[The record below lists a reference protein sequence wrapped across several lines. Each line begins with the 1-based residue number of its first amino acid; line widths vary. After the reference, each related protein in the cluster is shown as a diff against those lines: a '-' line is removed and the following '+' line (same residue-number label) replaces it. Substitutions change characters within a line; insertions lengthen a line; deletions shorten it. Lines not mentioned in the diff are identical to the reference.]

1 MWAFTAKVTIASS
14 RLFAPA
20 DRPTRPLYFKQ
31 ACSAMICSRFSGH
44 RGNRSLIRFANCF
57 TYSSSSS
64 ARRSRA
70 RSFRRSLTSLSA
82 RHSASA
88 CASAFSS
95 TNKPC
100 RSYRPRALLNFNT
113 TADSV
118 ECFFARLVNAA
129 SPVGRK
135 TNSSR
140 SAQDKHTAPLFS
152 SNVIHACLPKSSPH
166 SSHFDSRCEINTLI
180 ADSLGRCLS
189 VRIFPP
195 VMIVFARPLRLSDC
209 EGSTV
214 TNQLTSTLK
223 EMTY

>member
-1 MWAFTAKVTIASS
+1 
-14 RLFAPA
+14 
-20 DRPTRPLYFKQ
+20 
-31 ACSAMICSRFSGH
+31 MICSRFSGH
-44 RGNRSLIRFANCF
+44 PGNRSLIRFANCF

-70 RSFRRSLTSLSA
+70 RSFRRSLTTLSA

-95 TNKPC
+95 TNNPC
-100 RSYRPRALLNFNT
+100 RSYRPRARLNFNT
-113 TADSV
+113 TAESV

-135 TNSSR
+135 TSSSR

-152 SNVIHACLPKSSPH
+152 SNVIHACLPSSSPH
-166 SSHFDSRCEINTLI
+166 SSHFDSRFEINTLI
-180 ADSLGRCLS
+180 AVSLALCLS
-189 VRIFPP
+189 VDTVFVNSFQSTQIFFST
-195 VMIVFARPLRLSDC
+195 VMIFFGRLLRLNDC

-214 TNQLTSTLK
+214 TINQDLNP
-223 EMTY
+223 